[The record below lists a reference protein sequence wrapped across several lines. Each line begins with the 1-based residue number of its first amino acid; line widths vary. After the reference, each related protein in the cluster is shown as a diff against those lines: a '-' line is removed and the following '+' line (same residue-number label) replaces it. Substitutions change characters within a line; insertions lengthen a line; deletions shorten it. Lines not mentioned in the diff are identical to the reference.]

1 MRELRLSLLF
11 LNKDTIMSNFV
22 SLMIN
27 LLNVQQP
34 ELYTTELARGTKPGK
49 AARKAIPNCAPEV
62 LEVFGSAK
70 LAVTVDE
77 INEAYSTPVKSCMQS
92 KPVGN
97 YFSSVG
103 IAVIWTSNFRILV
116 QLADMR
122 PVARGYGF
130 HGAKAE
136 HILSKAGYQAISC
149 YEACRKYPI
158 AGPLMPFN
166 PYLDWHGEYYN
177 SSDYTLLSYDEDDN
191 YYASYDTYENEAK
204 PAGSYET
211 LSAMSRSVIAEAQH
225 KYAELL
231 GTLQAGVCEGDAELE
246 VFLLEQLEAAF
257 QATQYRNRVI
267 AHEEFRARV
276 LELTEEQ
283 QQATAVRF
291 DSMRSLLLANGLISN
306 QEQTEV
312 SPHYQ
317 NSDGSW
323 EDLPF

>member
-1 MRELRLSLLF
+1 MTANKFNCLIAEILQLQ
-11 LNKDTIMSNFV
+11 NKD
-22 SLMIN
+22 
-27 LLNVQQP
+27 
-34 ELYTTELARGTKPGK
+34 LYAAEICRGTKPGK

-103 IAVIWTSNFRILV
+103 IAVIWTGNFRILV

-122 PVARGYGF
+122 PVAGGYGF

-149 YEACRKYPI
+149 DEACRKYPI
-158 AGPLMPFN
+158 AGPVMPFN
-166 PYLDWHGEYYN
+166 PYLDWYGEYYN
-177 SSDYTLLSYDEDDN
+177 SSDYALLSYDEDD
-191 YYASYDTYENEAK
+191 YYASYDTYEDK
-204 PAGSYET
+204 SRGSYET
-211 LSAMSRSVIAEAQH
+211 ISAMSSSVIAEAQH

-306 QEQTEV
+306 QMQTEV